1 MLLVYYQGIFLGFK
15 YDFIEFIILK
25 ITFWTSSGEKKGR
38 KLSVLEIACYFCRMR
53 KKLLVWVTGIS
64 LSAIP
69 VHAQFNTV
77 ATTPVR
83 YRIET
88 AASDSVRGGAV
99 LARKVATDDSIPVQP
114 ADSCREAWIRRYLS
128 VSYPLRR
135 VKITSPYGYR
145 KDPFTQCCPKRF
157 IGTMNMRLL

>member
-88 AASDSVRGGAV
+88 AASDSVR
-99 LARKVATDDSIPVQP
+99 
-114 ADSCREAWIRRYLS
+114 C
-128 VSYPLRR
+128 
-135 VKITSPYGYR
+135 
-145 KDPFTQCCPKRF
+145 
-157 IGTMNMRLL
+157 GTRTKGSDGRQHTRTAGR